1 MLQLPQI
8 ILRLYTT
15 MFLLI
20 GEKSSLMRLG
30 NGPLVRLK
38 VRAVHDGCWST
49 DERIRS
55 EMRILDFRI
64 MSDNRLRMLIDK
76 EDKDTLLNP
85 LKKTYNLFIVNGM
98 SKYGR
103 DKLIISFIKSI
114 QEISVPKLIDQ
125 YHGFFLG
132 SVYKNGIEE
141 WNFVIP
147 AREVKVVL
155 SNMNLIMSRM
165 EIKADDYDPV
175 SVAALNSQELEILNT
190 AYELG
195 YFDFPRETDLK
206 ELSRRLNMSKSTVSY
221 HLRNIERKI
230 LSNILKDYNR
240 GLVSKVSE
248 E

>member
-1 MLQLPQI
+1 
-8 ILRLYTT
+8 
-15 MFLLI
+15 
-20 GEKSSLMRLG
+20 
-30 NGPLVRLK
+30 
-38 VRAVHDGCWST
+38 
-49 DERIRS
+49 
-55 EMRILDFRI
+55 
-64 MSDNRLRMLIDK
+64 
-76 EDKDTLLNP
+76 
-85 LKKTYNLFIVNGM
+85 M

>member
-1 MLQLPQI
+1 
-8 ILRLYTT
+8 
-15 MFLLI
+15 
-20 GEKSSLMRLG
+20 
-30 NGPLVRLK
+30 V
-38 VRAVHDGCWST
+38 D
-49 DERIRS
+49 
-55 EMRILDFRI
+55 
-64 MSDNRLRMLIDK
+64 
-76 EDKDTLLNP
+76 
-85 LKKTYNLFIVNGM
+85 
-98 SKYGR
+98 
-103 DKLIISFIKSI
+103 
-114 QEISVPKLIDQ
+114 
-125 YHGFFLG
+125 
-132 SVYKNGIEE
+132 
-141 WNFVIP
+141 FVIP